1 MVAYTKPQQCM
12 RTTTNELT
20 IPNFLS
26 KTFPT
31 IPALRHIPIDLEK
44 FPLKNIT
51 IDVRQFNQ
59 FRFGPILG
67 SIISV
72 TEVI

>member
-51 IDVRQFNQ
+51 IDV
-59 FRFGPILG
+59 
-67 SIISV
+67 
-72 TEVI
+72 